1 MTEWTVLHPFIDGG
15 DPDNVA
21 RQVRYLD
28 AAARKKLTES
38 LRVYE
43 KEQRTGAFV
52 SKRFWTPRMCA
63 MTVAGAA
70 LLPSASSVAAWIARN
85 GLREDETG
93 TDVIDL
99 VIEVLRDRQVTW
111 LPDLVDRLALRLP
124 SDRLDADMQQL
135 VRGLAAHTGIQ
146 PLATDGLVYAWIA
159 TGHADTSRASLAR
172 RLFEVDGL
180 GPLLEAGDWP
190 RKLAEDHTLDRS
202 MLLEGCLYRLRR
214 GGKAADLNGFLML
227 HKALAP
233 TREEVATLTGDYEA
247 LLSNSHAPIAAMA
260 RHELLLASQASR

>member
-1 MTEWTVLHPFIDGG
+1 MTDWTVLHPFIDGG

-21 RQVRYLD
+21 RQVRQLD
-28 AAARKKLTES
+28 AGVRKKLAES
-38 LRVYE
+38 LRAYE

-52 SKRFWTPRMCA
+52 SKRFWAPRMCA

-70 LLPSASSVAAWIARN
+70 LLPSASSVAVWIARN
-85 GLREDETG
+85 GMREDETG

-99 VIEVLRDRQVTW
+99 VIEVLLDRRVTW

-124 SDRLDADMQQL
+124 SDRLDPDMQQL
-135 VRGLAAHTGIQ
+135 VTGLAAHTGIA

-159 TGHADTSRASLAR
+159 TGHADTSRSSLAR

-190 RKLAEDHTLDRS
+190 RKLADDQSLDRA

-214 GGKAADLNGFLML
+214 GGKAADLNGFLLL

-233 TREEVATLTGDYEA
+233 TREEVAKLAEDYEA
-247 LLSNSHAPIAAMA
+247 LLAGAHAPTAAMA
-260 RHELLLASQASR
+260 RHELLLASQNA